1 MDNVISRRTGN
12 VIQIGD
18 SLGLTLREELLDV
31 GLEPGKAAQITVFN
45 YAGRKKIIIEKAGE

>member
-1 MDNVISRRTGN
+1 MDNVISRRVGN

-45 YAGRKKIIIEKAGE
+45 YDGRKKIIIEKMGD